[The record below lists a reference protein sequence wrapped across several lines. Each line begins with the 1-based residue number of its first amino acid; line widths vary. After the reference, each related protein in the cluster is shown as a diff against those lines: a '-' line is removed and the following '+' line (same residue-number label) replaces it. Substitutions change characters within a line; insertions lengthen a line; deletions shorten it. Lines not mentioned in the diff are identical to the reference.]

1 MSAFTKWWIQFV
13 AIAFSAGMIQYF
25 GWWKLMYEADITKI
39 SLLIMGIFV
48 LATLT
53 VGYICFKTKIGEY
66 SWDKADIMEHYTYFA
81 ADSMVTLGM
90 VGTITGFLLMLN
102 TAFAN
107 LDIND
112 IKNVQQAI
120 SNMAVGMSTA
130 LVTTLVGMVCSL
142 LTRLQLMV
150 YENSDV

>member
-1 MSAFTKWWIQFV
+1 
-13 AIAFSAGMIQYF
+13 
-25 GWWKLMYEADITKI
+25 MYEADITKI
-39 SLLIMGIFV
+39 SLLIIGIFV

-66 SWDKADIMEHYTYFA
+66 SWGKADIMEHYTYFA
-81 ADSMVTLGM
+81 ADSMITLGM